1 MILFHSPW
9 WAALIVPIVLCLV
22 IALLKRRPAFHFPN
36 LQPVTAASSGNRISV
51 FSLPLFFYAAGLL
64 FLVAALIRPQFG
76 VEKIV
81 RTAQGIDIILALDAS
96 GSMEAYDAPA
106 DVQTKRQLYRE
117 ITNNQVKSRIEVA
130 KDALRKFVEE
140 RPDDRIGLIA
150 FATLPFVAS
159 PPTLD
164 HDFLTG
170 HLQRLEAG
178 SLGDHTGIAA
188 PVAAGTDRL
197 KDSDA
202 KRRVLV
208 LFTDGANNVDDRIT
222 PEQAAKIAKTFDVVI
237 YTVGIGGNRAYRLV
251 RGFGGTRLRP
261 QPSDYNEPLLKK
273 ISEVTGGRFFKA
285 GDAQGLA
292 KVMAEIDAL
301 ETTGL
306 EQPAFIDYQERFFP
320 FAVTGLILL
329 LIGRWLENTVLL
341 VTP

>member
-9 WAALIVPIVLCLV
+9 WGLLIIPISVCLV
-22 IALLKRRPAFHFPN
+22 VARNKQRPAFHFPS
-36 LQPVTAASSGNRISV
+36 LAPVKAASAARQAGL
-51 FSLPLFFYAAGLL
+51 FSMPLFLYAAGLVL
-64 FLVAALIRPQFG
+64 LTIALIRPQFG
-76 VEKIV
+76 IEKII

-106 DVQTKRQLYRE
+106 DTRTERQLYRQISE
-117 ITNNQVKSRIEVA
+117 GSVKSRIAVA
-130 KDALRKFVEE
+130 KDALREFVEE
-140 RPDDRIGLIA
+140 RPDDRIGLIV
-150 FATLPFVAS
+150 FATLPYVAS

-170 HLQRLEAG
+170 QLQQLKAG
-178 SLGDHTGIAA
+178 SLGGNTGIAA

-197 KDSDA
+197 KDSKA

-251 RGFGGTRLRP
+251 RGFGGTRLRH
-261 QPSDYNEPLLKK
+261 QPSDYNEELLKNM
-273 ISEVTGGRFFKA
+273 SEVTGGRFFKA
-285 GDAQGLA
+285 GDAEGLK

-306 EQPAFIDYQERFFP
+306 KQPVFVDYQERFFP
-320 FAVTGLILL
+320 FALSGLL
-329 LIGRWLENTVLL
+329 LLLVGRYLEKTVFL